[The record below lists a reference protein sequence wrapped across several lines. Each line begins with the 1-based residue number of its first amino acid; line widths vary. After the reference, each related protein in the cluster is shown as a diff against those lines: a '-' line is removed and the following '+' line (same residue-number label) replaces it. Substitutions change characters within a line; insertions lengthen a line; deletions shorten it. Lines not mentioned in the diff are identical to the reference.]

1 MLAELTQEGGK
12 PMTTLV
18 GTQKEFVDA
27 FYELCELNYDAV
39 EAYQTAIEKLDDN
52 DYRNKL
58 TEFKNDHDHH
68 LRDICQILKRHNVKA
83 PESSSAKRLLTQ
95 GKVVL
100 ANLLGDETILRAMLS
115 NEIDTNT
122 AYERLNN
129 RADKWDD
136 AKEILACG
144 LEDGKKHKAWLETI
158 LKKRAAA

>member
-1 MLAELTQEGGK
+1 
-12 PMTTLV
+12 MTTLV

-27 FYELCELNYDAV
+27 LYELCELDYDAV
-39 EAYQTAIEKLDDN
+39 DAYQAAIERLDDTT
-52 DYRNKL
+52 YRNKL
-58 TEFKNDHDHH
+58 MEFKQDHERHI
-68 LRDICQILKRHNVKA
+68 RDISHILRKHNVKA
-83 PESSSAKRLLTQ
+83 PEGSSAKRLLTQ

-129 RADKWDD
+129 RTDEWED
-136 AKEILACG
+136 AKEILARG
-144 LEDGKKHKAWLETI
+144 LEDEKKHKAWLETI